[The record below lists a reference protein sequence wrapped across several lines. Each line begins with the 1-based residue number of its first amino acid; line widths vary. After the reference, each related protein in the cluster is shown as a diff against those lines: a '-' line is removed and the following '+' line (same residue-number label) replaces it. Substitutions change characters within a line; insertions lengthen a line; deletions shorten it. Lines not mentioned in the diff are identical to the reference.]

1 MHVEKK
7 YSIKVPIEEIWQ
19 MLSMPDSAIGFLP
32 DIESYQRLDD
42 SNFVLEARAPF
53 SFISG
58 TIRMDLNFITPKPNL
73 IELKIHGKSVGSSFE
88 ISAEIRLIRND
99 GATTIEWTSEMNPG
113 GLLKAIPETV
123 LTGAAIQMADRTIE
137 NIKDSFC
144 CNGK

>member
-7 YSIKVPIEEIWQ
+7 YSINVPIEKLWGLI
-19 MLSMPDSAIGFLP
+19 SVPDSAIGFLP

-42 SNFVLEARAPF
+42 SNFVLKARAPF

-58 TIRMDLNFITPKPNL
+58 TIKMDLNFITPKPHL
-73 IELKIHGKSVGSSFE
+73 IELKIHGKSIGSNFE
-88 ISAEIRLIRND
+88 ISAEIQLIGD
-99 GATTIEWTSEMNPG
+99 DETTWIEWASEMKSG

-123 LTGAAIQMADRTIE
+123 LTGAAVQMADRTIE

-144 CNGK
+144 SNG